1 MDAQRR
7 KLLKVRYEAF
17 ENAVVPLE
25 TIQGSD
31 TSVYVGNFTKAH
43 LELRK
48 AHKTHSPAK
57 HANGLGFKPYLRAH
71 RWAMG
76 LMRSRLRVNG
86 PLDGSQTVQICREFR
101 G

>member
-57 HANGLGFKPYLRAH
+57 HANVLGFRPYLRAH

-76 LMRSRLRVNG
+76 LMRS
-86 PLDGSQTVQICREFR
+86 
-101 G
+101 